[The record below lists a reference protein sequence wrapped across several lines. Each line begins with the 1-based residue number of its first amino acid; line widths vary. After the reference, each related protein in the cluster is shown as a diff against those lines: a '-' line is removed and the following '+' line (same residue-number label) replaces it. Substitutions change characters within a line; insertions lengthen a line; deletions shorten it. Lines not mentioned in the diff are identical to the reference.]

1 LSLTDFIGKKQKRRG
16 RGKVKM
22 RKREER
28 GEDRLERTNLELIAY
43 LISLSRNT
51 PNF

>member
-1 LSLTDFIGKKQKRRG
+1 MERREG
-16 RGKVKM
+16 
-22 RKREER
+22 R
-28 GEDRLERTNLELIAY
+28 GEDRLERTNLELTAY